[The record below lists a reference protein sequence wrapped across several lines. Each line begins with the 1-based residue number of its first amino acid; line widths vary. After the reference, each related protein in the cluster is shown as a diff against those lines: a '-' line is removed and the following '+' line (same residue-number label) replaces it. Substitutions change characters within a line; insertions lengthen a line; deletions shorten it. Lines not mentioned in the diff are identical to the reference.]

1 MRLVNPL
8 ERSSRSP
15 WVANGLDGIHELTRH
30 DTLVDVRHPRFL
42 CGVVLGQIANPAQQG
57 KRNLEEGTRVVAI
70 TFMRG
75 LAEYV
80 ADRDERMGFKGDGV
94 LSIGSAKVALDT
106 IKMGQQDRKVILVVT
121 SHNVADELK
130 KLGGAQ
136 GVMCVDM
143 PVQRVEQLL
152 EGCRFHSSIVLLSPG
167 QENEKQIPIAHILAS
182 RRRSPGRAGQAR
194 ARIEGRPASGQRW
207 EGDGREPGEV

>member
-75 LAEYV
+75 LA
-80 ADRDERMGFKGDGV
+80 D
-94 LSIGSAKVALDT
+94 GSAKVALDT